1 MRDAPK
7 TGSSGQIPLPLAA
20 TSSRDRDSLFSGTSN
35 ELALDLLDQSA
46 RWHNGCGL
54 IVGEP
59 ASGKSHMLEVFARAN
74 EVIPLT
80 PNQLY
85 LSYAAPALAVDDLDE
100 IVGDERAQE
109 TLFHLLN
116 RAMVGELTVLLV
128 SRSQPRG
135 WESLLPDLKSRLAAA
150 TSATIQA
157 PDDLLLMPLFVK
169 HFADAQVEVKP
180 AVIEF
185 LVSRIERSYV
195 AVQRAVAVV
204 NSLALAERRPVTVPL
219 VKQALEL

>member
-1 MRDAPK
+1 MSDVPK
-7 TGSSGQIPLPLAA
+7 TGASGQMPLPLIA
-20 TSSRDRDSLFSGTSN
+20 TASRDRDSLIAGPSN

-85 LSYAAPALAVDDLDE
+85 MSYAASALAVDDLDD
-100 IVGDERAQE
+100 IVGDQRAQE

-116 RAMVGELTVLLV
+116 RAMVGDLMVLLV
-128 SRSQPRG
+128 GRSQPRG
-135 WESLLPDLKSRLAAA
+135 WDSLLPDLRSRLAAA
-150 TSATIQA
+150 SSAAIRP
-157 PDDLLLMPLFVK
+157 PDDMLLMPLFVK